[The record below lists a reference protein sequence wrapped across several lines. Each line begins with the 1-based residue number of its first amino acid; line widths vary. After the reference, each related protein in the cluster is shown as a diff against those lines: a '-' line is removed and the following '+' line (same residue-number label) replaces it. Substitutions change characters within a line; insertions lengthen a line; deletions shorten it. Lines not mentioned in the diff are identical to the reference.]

1 MMLIFLFIEQNNTT
15 PLHHASENGFV
26 QVVSILLEHKANVS
40 AEGDLGFTP
49 LHGAALRGHVEVG
62 SYNHKEYTSMYNI
75 QLSKMITIVYTVYCY
90 DRSCH
95 CFLRRG
101 LVQWLISE
109 IR

>member
-62 SYNHKEYTSMYNI
+62 SYNHKESCTYQCGTLTSNIPVCTIYNF
-75 QLSKMITIVYTVYCY
+75 QK
-90 DRSCH
+90 
-95 CFLRRG
+95 
-101 LVQWLISE
+101 
-109 IR
+109 